1 MIRLTARAIEEDD
14 LKAVWEVLASGFLV
28 QGPRVAEFEEA
39 VAGYVGT
46 KYAIAVSSCTAALH
60 LALLA
65 IDLRPGDL
73 VLVPSYS
80 WPATSNVIELCR
92 AQPVFVD
99 IQSDTFNMDPN
110 CLEMLLKRL
119 MGVEY
124 TARRVKAIM
133 PVHSFGQMADMPAI
147 LELANAYDLPV
158 LEDAACALGAGLY
171 DKQAGSY
178 GLIGCFSF
186 HPRKAITTGEGG
198 IIVTEDGSVAHRLRA
213 LRNHGQDPDSSAPD
227 FVLPGFNYRMTE
239 LQAALGLTQ
248 LAKLDRIITARR
260 RGAAVYDELL
270 DERQLQIPAVAERSK
285 HVYQSYVVLLPH
297 ATAPN
302 RSSLISHLRQRGI
315 ETTLGTWH
323 IPLTTFFST
332 QYGYRSGDFPETDQ
346 IFARSLSL
354 PLYEQLSSQQ
364 QQEVSK
370 TLLQAI

>member
-1 MIRLTARAIEEDD
+1 
-14 LKAVWEVLASGFLV
+14 
-28 QGPRVAEFEEA
+28 
-39 VAGYVGT
+39 
-46 KYAIAVSSCTAALH
+46 
-60 LALLA
+60 
-65 IDLRPGDL
+65 
-73 VLVPSYS
+73 
-80 WPATSNVIELCR
+80 
-92 AQPVFVD
+92 
-99 IQSDTFNMDPN
+99 
-110 CLEMLLKRL
+110 
-119 MGVEY
+119 
-124 TARRVKAIM
+124 M

-147 LELANAYDLPV
+147 LELANAHDLPV

-248 LAKLDRIITARR
+248 LAKLNRIITARR
-260 RGAAVYDELL
+260 RGAAVYDEFL
-270 DERQLQIPAVAERSK
+270 DERQLQIPAVADGSK
-285 HVYQSYVVLLPH
+285 HIYQSYVVLLPH

-323 IPLTTFFST
+323 IPLTTFFRT
-332 QYGYRSGDFPETDQ
+332 QYGYGSGDFPETDQ

-354 PLYEQLSSQQ
+354 PLHEHLSSQQ